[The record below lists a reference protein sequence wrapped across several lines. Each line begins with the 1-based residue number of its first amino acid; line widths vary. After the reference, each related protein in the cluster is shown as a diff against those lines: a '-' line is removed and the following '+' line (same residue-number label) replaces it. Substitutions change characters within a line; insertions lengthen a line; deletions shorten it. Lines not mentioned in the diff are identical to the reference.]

1 MAVDRR
7 ATRLGMLALVG
18 MILFSLLGIRLW
30 FLQTVQADELRDRVT
45 AASTRTVR
53 LAPER
58 GRVFDSKGRI
68 LADNRRVLTVAVDWQ
83 MLRSKTQRTEL
94 FNRLSGWVDVPVEEL
109 EERFDPRG
117 ISNNPFLP
125 FPVKRGVDEPTAAAI
140 MERSEDFPGV
150 SIVTDWER
158 VYPYAPHASHVVGY
172 MGAITEEQ
180 YDDFIGLGYL
190 GDERVGQFG
199 VERSFES
206 LLHGDWGYRTYEV
219 DAANRPVRLIEEV
232 EPINGFDIQLTIDL
246 ELQQYVEQMLETTLK
261 ARRGVQVGNPEVL
274 NEDSGR
280 LERLDPSLGPL
291 VNHKAPAGSA
301 VVMNYETGEVAAMAS
316 YPTFDNRWFEAG
328 LSRSKFA
335 QIFPITDDP
344 DLSILVNRAIQG
356 RYNLGSTFKPFTSFA
371 ALNTGLI
378 GVNEV
383 YVDRGTYQLSELA
396 MSAEKCA
403 SGLYK
408 CIFKNAVCG
417 NGRPCVYGPVTV
429 EDALAVSSDAF
440 FYNIGDQIFVQNNG
454 QPILQNELREF
465 SFGADTG
472 IELPFEFDGTVPD
485 AALKRRYAEEGIIS
499 EFEGQQ
505 YYVGDNV
512 QLSIG
517 QGLLS
522 ATPIQLANGY
532 ATIANGG
539 LVLQPTILQAV
550 WHPGVPDSATPGY
563 ADLEAGTPY
572 TSDGYD
578 TVGEPEVTRDLDLVA
593 EFRQAI
599 VRGLRR
605 VVRTG
610 GGVQIPGDY
619 RSTTG
624 EELFDTYPDDAIQI
638 AGKTG
643 TAQGANNY
651 PWNDSS
657 AFAGFAIDENS
668 DDLGPDWDAPFV
680 VAAYLEKSGYGSQG
694 AAPLVKCTFMAL
706 SGSFAIDPVQPSPP
720 LDVNSLAA
728 APSMDRGSDPG
739 FTDCWRGRGGDDMVR
754 TYTNAVA
761 E

>member
-7 ATRLGMLALVG
+7 AARLGMLGLVG
-18 MILFSLLGIRLW
+18 VILFSLLGIRLW
-30 FLQTVQADELRDRVT
+30 FLQTVKAEELRESVA
-45 AASTRTVR
+45 AASVRTVR

-58 GRVFDSKGRI
+58 GRIFDSDGRI
-68 LADNRRVLTVAVDWQ
+68 LADNRRVLTVAIDWQ

-94 FNRLSGWVDVPVEEL
+94 FTRLSGWVDVPVEEL
-109 EERFDPRG
+109 EDRFDPRG

-125 FPVKRGVDEPTAAAI
+125 FPVKRGIDEPTAAAI

-150 SIVTDWER
+150 SIVSDWER
-158 VYPYAPHASHVVGY
+158 VYPYAPHAAHVVGY
-172 MGAITEEQ
+172 MGAITKEQ
-180 YDDFIGLGYL
+180 YDDFIGAGYL

-199 VERSFES
+199 VERSFERV
-206 LLHGDWGYRTYEV
+206 LHGDWGYRTYEV
-219 DAANRPVRLIEEV
+219 DAANRPIRLLEEV

-246 ELQQYVEQMLETTLK
+246 DLQQYVEQMLETTLK
-261 ARRGVQVGNPEVL
+261 TRRAVQVGNPQVL
-274 NEDSGR
+274 NEDTGR
-280 LERLDPSLGPL
+280 IERLDPSLGPL

-301 VVMNYETGEVAAMAS
+301 IVMNYENGQVLAMAS

-328 LSRSKFA
+328 LSQTKFE

-344 DLSILVNRAIQG
+344 DLSILVNRAVQG

-371 ALNTGLI
+371 ALNTGLLR
-378 GVNEV
+378 VDER
-383 YVDRGTYQLSELA
+383 YEDRGTYQLSEEA
-396 MSAEKCA
+396 MSADKCA
-403 SGLYK
+403 SGLFK
-408 CIFKNAVCG
+408 CIFKNAICG
-417 NGRPCVYGPVTV
+417 NGRPCVYGSVSV
-429 EDALAVSSDAF
+429 EDALAVSSDTF
-440 FYNIGDQIFVQNNG
+440 FYRIGDEIFVQNNG
-454 QPILQNELREF
+454 QPILQRELEKF

-485 AALKRRYAEEGIIS
+485 KELKQFYAEEGIIS
-499 EFEGQQ
+499 EIEGQE

-522 ATPIQLANGY
+522 ATPIQLTNSY

-539 LVLQPTILQAV
+539 LVLQPTVLKAV
-550 WHPGVPDSATPGY
+550 WHPGVPDSVTPGY
-563 ADLEAGTPY
+563 ADLGDGSPY
-572 TSDGYD
+572 LADGYD
-578 TVGEPEVTRDLDLVA
+578 NAGQARVVRDLDLEP
-593 EFRQAI
+593 EFRSAI

-605 VVRTG
+605 VVTPN
-610 GGVQIPGDY
+610 GGVYIPGDY

-624 EELFDTYPDDAIQI
+624 EELFQTYPGEAIQI

-657 AFAGFAIDENS
+657 VFSGFAIDPATE
-668 DDLGPDWDAPFV
+668 DLGPDWRAPFV
-680 VAAYLEKSGYGSQG
+680 VTAYLEKAGYGSQA

-706 SGSFAIDPVQPSPP
+706 SGALTVDPVEPSPP
-720 LDVNSLAA
+720 LDLNAVTA
-728 APSMDRGSDPG
+728 APVMDRSNDPQ
-739 FTDCWRGRGGDDMVR
+739 FTACWTGKAGEDMVR
-754 TYTNAVA
+754 TTAAVA